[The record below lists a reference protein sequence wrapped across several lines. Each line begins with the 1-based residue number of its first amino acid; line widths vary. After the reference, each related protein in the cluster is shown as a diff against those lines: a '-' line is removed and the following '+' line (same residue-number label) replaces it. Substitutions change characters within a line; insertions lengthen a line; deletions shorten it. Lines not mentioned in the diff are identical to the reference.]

1 MDNYGQVLWLPIC
14 AGLTAVGVLIS
25 VLVWRR
31 RGAPSGLRI
40 FSWSLLPMGL
50 YLIGV
55 LPVIVPFVVRLVTWV
70 TDAVFSLTAW
80 IGVALL
86 ALAVLLWIVSG
97 RLLGRRSAAVEGD
110 GDTDAVTSKSSG
122 KEVTAGSSSTPAKD
136 SKAKDTKAKDTAA
149 KDKDDDGMG
158 DIEDILKR
166 RGIT

>member
-14 AGLTAVGVLIS
+14 AGLTAIGVLFS

-40 FSWSLLPMGL
+40 FSWSLLPMGV

-55 LPVIVPFVVRLVTWV
+55 LPVIVPFGIRLVTWV

-86 ALAVLLWIVSG
+86 ALAVLVWIVSG
-97 RLLGRRSAAVEGD
+97 RLLSRRSAAVEGD
-110 GDTDAVTSKSSG
+110 GDTDAVTSRSSG

-136 SKAKDTKAKDTAA
+136 AKAKTSAA
-149 KDKDDDGMG
+149 KDKSADDDGMG

>member
-14 AGLTAVGVLIS
+14 AGLTAIGVLFS

-31 RGAPSGLRI
+31 RGAPSGLRL
-40 FSWSLLPMGL
+40 FSWSLLPMGV

-55 LPVIVPFVVRLVTWV
+55 LPVIVPFGIKLVTWV
-70 TDAVFSLTAW
+70 TAAVFSLTAW

-97 RLLGRRSAAVEGD
+97 RLLGRRSAAVEGN
-110 GDTDAVTSKSSG
+110 GDSESVGSKSSA
-122 KEVTAGSSSTPAKD
+122 KEVTAGSSTSTTT
-136 SKAKDTKAKDTAA
+136 DTKAKAPAT
-149 KDKDDDGMG
+149 KDKSAEDDDMG